1 METRNKYPY
10 MFGIPRLKDHDMKT
24 FNDYLREA
32 SKEYKFKIKIA
43 HGVTEDTLNIVEK
56 MLRPYDGIVIGKPQ
70 KTIFQTNP
78 MDFPELKSSEVW
90 IIQISTRLPISS
102 YMLRKILHPALGL
115 PESLLV
121 VRSDEEP
128 LELQNDAA
136 NAKLALDDV
145 MEKKDLSPAPLMSTE
160 PFYPEV
166 QGIGE
171 PAFGDAYNSKL
182 LQYIAAVR
190 QEKAKEQ
197 PVEEEKKLFTW
208 LSKTIKDESG
218 QKIEKGKDELP
229 AKVSRLGNFT
239 SSSLGLP
246 VTKKVQDK
254 KGKEEV
260 IVAKEKK

>member
-1 METRNKYPY
+1 
-10 MFGIPRLKDHDMKT
+10 MKT

-43 HGVTEDTLNIVEK
+43 HGISEDTLDIVER

-90 IIQISTRLPISS
+90 IIQISTKMPISS
-102 YMLRKILHPALGL
+102 YMLRKILHPALDL

-121 VRSDEEP
+121 VRSEEEP

-136 NAKLALDDV
+136 NAQVALKDD
-145 MEKKDLSPAPLMSTE
+145 MEKKDLKGAPLMSTDIS
-160 PFYPEV
+160 YPEV
-166 QGIGE
+166 PDLGE

-218 QKIEKGKDELP
+218 QRLKK
-229 AKVSRLGNFT
+229 AKMNCLLRFLVWEILQV
-239 SSSLGLP
+239 LL
-246 VTKKVQDK
+246 
-254 KGKEEV
+254 
-260 IVAKEKK
+260 